1 MAVIL
6 MSQATKFGVGSV
18 ILRLGVQRSTM
29 KISTV
34 LVFLLIFVG
43 CKHFESR
50 QSTSTGTGVI
60 CKPQCSEQQINEL
73 AEPIF

>member
-1 MAVIL
+1 
-6 MSQATKFGVGSV
+6 
-18 ILRLGVQRSTM
+18 M

-34 LVFLLIFVG
+34 LVSLLLIVAG

-50 QSTSTGTGVI
+50 HSTSTGTGVI

>member
-1 MAVIL
+1 MKIYTL
-6 MSQATKFGVGSV
+6 
-18 ILRLGVQRSTM
+18 LGV
-29 KISTV
+29 
-34 LVFLLIFVG
+34 LLLIFVG

-50 QSTSTGTGVI
+50 HSTSTGTGAI

>member
-1 MAVIL
+1 MKIHALLVIL
-6 MSQATKFGVGSV
+6 
-18 ILRLGVQRSTM
+18 
-29 KISTV
+29 
-34 LVFLLIFVG
+34 LLPFIA

-50 QSTSTGTGVI
+50 HSTSTGTGVI